1 MDKMRSA
8 MLHLQI
14 QNAKLQQQ
22 MEQQQQQQQATVHA
36 TSKPEPA
43 PPVHASSKPEPAAAV
58 CATSKPEPAPP
69 VHATSKPEPATP
81 VLVAKP
87 SVLDPSQLETQLIHE
102 DAEIPPTQMSPDL
115 ELDGEAIEDEES
127 EANDEWLE
135 GMRAWEDDE
144 NWDENPG
151 QPPYR
156 YTMAVK
162 DAAAED
168 SESEAKA
175 ELESLREDEQEAMLA
190 VQRAQANLE
199 EIKRKKLEAQKQK
212 PEPASHSVTERVAAA
227 LKKMRPVDFDEV
239 GSLSSTMVLGANG
252 PRSNASIED
261 DKPHPEAASSNGP
274 APAST
279 AIDGCP
285 AGPATAEADVNT
297 STHKKEWA
305 RLDRLMTGPRGAE
318 FPHMRAL
325 FQGSKADSCQDTLFY
340 RKVF

>member
-22 MEQQQQQQQATVHA
+22 MEQQQQQQATVHA

-175 ELESLREDEQEAMLA
+175 ELESLR
-190 VQRAQANLE
+190 
-199 EIKRKKLEAQKQK
+199 

-252 PRSNASIED
+252 PRSNAPIED